1 MAETLTYDSGTDTVT
16 TEQNLNESEK
26 ESLQVGEEM
35 EQQQE
40 SLLAGKYKD
49 AQELEKAYV
58 ELEKKLGSPEKEEP
72 KAEESSEESEETKEE
87 EVADQNI
94 LDKLWDQRE
103 GGFKEDTLKELAEKR
118 PGELAKMYMEF
129 RNESAKNAPKP
140 LTEQTV
146 DQLKAIAGP
155 GDSYQK
161 VMNWAEGNVSEN
173 EIKMFDHVIDRGDPA
188 SCFFAVQSLVAKY
201 NDATGVDGKLV
212 TGKPPSPKGD
222 VFKSQE
228 EMVRAMEDP
237 KYDADPGYR
246 QDVLEKLERS
256 NINF

>member
-16 TEQNLNESEK
+16 TEGNLNESEQ

-40 SLLAGKYKD
+40 ALLAGKYKD

-72 KAEESSEESEETKEE
+72 KAEETSEKSEETKEE
-87 EVADQNI
+87 EVVDQNI
-94 LDKLWDQRE
+94 LDKLWEQRE
-103 GGFKEDTLKELAEKR
+103 GGYDKETLKELSEKR

-129 RNESAKNAPKP
+129 RNEAVKNEPKP
-140 LTEQTV
+140 LTEKTV

-155 GDSYQK
+155 GDSYKK
-161 VMNWAEGNVSEN
+161 VMDWANSNVSES
-173 EIKMFDHVIDRGDPA
+173 EIQMFDHVIDRGDPA
-188 SCFFAVQSLVAKY
+188 SCFFAVQSLVARY

-222 VFKSQE
+222 TFKSQA

-237 KYDADPGYR
+237 KYDSDPGYR

>member
-1 MAETLTYDSGTDTVT
+1 MAETLTYDAGTDTVT
-16 TEQNLNESEK
+16 TEETLNESEK

-72 KAEESSEESEETKEE
+72 KAEESTDKAEETKEE
-87 EVADQNI
+87 EVVDQNI
-94 LDKLWDQRE
+94 LDKLWEQRQA
-103 GGFKEDTLKELAEKR
+103 GFKEETLKELADKR

-129 RNESAKNAPKP
+129 RNEASKNEPQP

-146 DQLKAIAGP
+146 NQLKAIAGP
-155 GDSYQK
+155 GDSYKK
-161 VMNWAEGNVSEN
+161 VMDWAESNVSEN

-201 NDATGVDGKLV
+201 NDANGIDGKLV
-212 TGKPPSPKGD
+212 TGKPPRPKGD
-222 VFKSQE
+222 VFKSQA

-237 KYDADPGYR
+237 KYDSDPGYR
-246 QDVLEKLERS
+246 QDVLAKLERS

>member
-16 TEQNLNESEK
+16 TEENLNESEK

-87 EVADQNI
+87 EVDQNI

-103 GGFKEDTLKELAEKR
+103 GGFKEDTLKE
-118 PGELAKMYMEF
+118 
-129 RNESAKNAPKP
+129 
-140 LTEQTV
+140 
-146 DQLKAIAGP
+146 IA
-155 GDSYQK
+155 
-161 VMNWAEGNVSEN
+161 
-173 EIKMFDHVIDRGDPA
+173 
-188 SCFFAVQSLVAKY
+188 
-201 NDATGVDGKLV
+201 
-212 TGKPPSPKGD
+212 
-222 VFKSQE
+222 
-228 EMVRAMEDP
+228 
-237 KYDADPGYR
+237 
-246 QDVLEKLERS
+246 
-256 NINF
+256 

>member
-16 TEQNLNESEK
+16 TEENLNESEK

-87 EVADQNI
+87 EVSDQNI

-129 RNESAKNAPKP
+129 RNEAAKNEPKP

-146 DQLKAIAGP
+146 NQLKAIAGP

-161 VMNWAEGNVSEN
+161 VMDWAEGNVSEN
-173 EIKMFDHVIDRGDPA
+173 EIKMFDYVIDRGDPA
-188 SCFFAVQSLVAKY
+188 SCFFAVQSLVARY

-212 TGKPPSPKGD
+212 TGKPP
-222 VFKSQE
+222 KSQQL
-228 EMVRAMEDP
+228 MSSRVKKKWLRAMEDQ
-237 KYDADPGYR
+237 KYDDDPGYR
-246 QDVLEKLERS
+246 REAY
-256 NINF
+256 